1 MSTSLA
7 GFDARAR
14 LLAIAAAVVTVSST
28 PPGSWLAFACHGVL
42 TALLLAASGAR
53 GAYLWRRCAAVS
65 PFVLLAGGLL
75 AMQTGWESGGTVIL
89 KGYLAALLLA
99 ALTASTPLPEI
110 LWALRRLHAPES
122 LNLILSVMYRYTG
135 ILTEEYARLAR
146 ARECRTVRPLG
157 GRRFTVY
164 ARQLG
169 APLLRSLDRAE
180 RVHAAMV
187 SRGFRGEWPVTRR
200 APWRPVDGFALGLL
214 ASAMASIRFGL

>member
-1 MSTSLA
+1 MSRWLA
-7 GFDARAR
+7 ALDARAR
-14 LLAIAAAVVTVSST
+14 LLAVVAAVVTVSST

-42 TALLLAASGAR
+42 TALLLAASGAG

-75 AMQTGWESGGTVIL
+75 ALQSGWGPGGTVIA

-99 ALTASTPLPEI
+99 ALTASTPLPEL

-135 ILTEEYARLAR
+135 ILTEEYARLSR

-169 APLLRSLDRAE
+169 ALLLRSLDRAE

-187 SRGFRGEWPVTRR
+187 SRGFRGEWPVTRTHVWR
-200 APWRPVDGFALGLL
+200 AADGLALGLF